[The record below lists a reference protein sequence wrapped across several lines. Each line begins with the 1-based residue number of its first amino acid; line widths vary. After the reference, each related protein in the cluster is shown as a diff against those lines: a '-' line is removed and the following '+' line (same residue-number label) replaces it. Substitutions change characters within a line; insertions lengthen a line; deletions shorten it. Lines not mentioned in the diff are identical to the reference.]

1 MGTYVVTAGPLA
13 DEGKNLRDYKKK
25 AQKSEKSQKSLV
37 FFFQKVRGLAG
48 VTGLHT
54 FNKIHYLD

>member
-25 AQKSEKSQKSLV
+25 GTEKWKKSEVVGFFLSKSQRFGGSD
-37 FFFQKVRGLAG
+37 GTAY
-48 VTGLHT
+48 
-54 FNKIHYLD
+54 I